1 MNRQGLS
8 YKLAVNQFA
17 DLTFD
22 EMRSMRGR
30 RNSDTEIKKPSKEQ
44 LLFDKRQ
51 NINVSLPK
59 RWDWRTRGAVTPVKV
74 FLIFTLKIS
83 KV

>member
-1 MNRQGLS
+1 M
-8 YKLAVNQFA
+8 AVNQFA

-30 RNSDTEIKKPSKEQ
+30 RNSDSEIKKPSKEQ

-51 NINVSLPK
+51 KSNASVPK
-59 RWDWRTRGAVTPVKV
+59 HWDWRTKGAVTPVKV
-74 FLIFTLKIS
+74 LSKI
-83 KV
+83 